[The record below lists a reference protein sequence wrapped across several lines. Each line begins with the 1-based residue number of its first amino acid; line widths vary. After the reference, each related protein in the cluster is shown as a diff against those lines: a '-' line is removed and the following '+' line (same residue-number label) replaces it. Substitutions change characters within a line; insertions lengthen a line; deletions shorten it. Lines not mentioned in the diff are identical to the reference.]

1 MKEFVRFS
9 TTDVFVPV
17 SQLSTRD
24 LFDFLENLKIKQDM
38 FLSWISRQVRSV
50 EQRALWFPYSR
61 LFFGIVFKRLLFL
74 EYLGFLQSQL
84 WCSSWIFDTSLSERC
99 LNCWLV
105 KKNSWLLSLRCHVV
119 NRLKVDRHGW
129 GLLFSLAMF
138 EEKSLFKVG
147 CHVENV
153 TWLSLLFLL
162 RFFLFCFGEKKNL
175 SPNFGVIVF
184 FLDLVDF
191 QSTGSWDFSSLLL
204 TRGP

>member
-1 MKEFVRFS
+1 
-9 TTDVFVPV
+9 
-17 SQLSTRD
+17 
-24 LFDFLENLKIKQDM
+24 M
-38 FLSWISRQVRSV
+38 FLYQLVNLVLETCFIFSKTLNLSKTCFVLNFSSSSISQITSIMISLFQIIFRNSVQESVVSWI
-50 EQRALWFPYSR
+50 
-61 LFFGIVFKRLLFL
+61 
-74 EYLGFLQSQL
+74 FLQSQL
-84 WCSSWIFDTSLSERC
+84 WCQSWIFFWHISFRKMFELLTC
-99 LNCWLV
+99 
-105 KKNSWLLSLRCHVV
+105 KNKSWLLSLRCHVV

-129 GLLFSLAMF
+129 GLLLSLAMF
-138 EEKSLFKVG
+138 EEKSPFKVG
-147 CHVENV
+147 CHVGNV

>member
-1 MKEFVRFS
+1 MFLYQLVNLVLETCLIFS
-9 TTDVFVPV
+9 KTLN
-17 SQLSTRD
+17 LSKT
-24 LFDFLENLKIKQDM
+24 
-38 FLSWISRQVRSV
+38 FLSWISRLVRAF

-84 WCSSWIFDTSLSERC
+84 WCPFWIFDTSLSERC
-99 LNCWLV
+99 LNGWLV
-105 KKNSWLLSLRCHVV
+105 KWKSWLLGLRCHVV

-129 GLLFSLAMF
+129 GLLLLLVVFR
-138 EEKSLFKVG
+138 EKGPFKVG
-147 CHVENV
+147 CHVGNV
-153 TWLSLLFLL
+153 TWLSLPFFL

-184 FLDLVDF
+184 FFGL
-191 QSTGSWDFSSLLL
+191 GRFSIYRVVRLLKSSL